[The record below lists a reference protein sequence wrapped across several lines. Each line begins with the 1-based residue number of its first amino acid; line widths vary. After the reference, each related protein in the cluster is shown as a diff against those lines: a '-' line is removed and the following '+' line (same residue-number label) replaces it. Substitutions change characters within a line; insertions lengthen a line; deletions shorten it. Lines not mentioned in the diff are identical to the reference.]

1 MTKIDSCIIF
11 HLGSSSSHVHGVG
24 IVLSPRAYGSW
35 EAAGSNFVAV
45 SERIISIR
53 VKVHF
58 AFATIFAVYAPANP
72 SSGTQEA
79 SAPSDSF
86 YDQLQVAV
94 ASVPDRDMIIV
105 MGDFNAHVGSN
116 FDQWGSVIG
125 PHGPSEL
132 NENGEH
138 LLDFCACNNL
148 IVTNTWFQHKPVHQL
163 TWYHNGNRS
172 LGGHLLDYVLS
183 HPAHHC

>member
-1 MTKIDSCIIF
+1 M
-11 HLGSSSSHVHGVG
+11 VHGKQLEV
-24 IVLSPRAYGSW
+24 ILWLSLSGLLVSGSR
-35 EAAGSNFVAV
+35 S
-45 SERIISIR
+45 ISPLLLSLLCMLPPTPVVVR
-53 VKVHF
+53 RRPLPHL
-58 AFATIFAVYAPANP
+58 TL
-72 SSGTQEA
+72 
-79 SAPSDSF
+79 

-163 TWYHNGNRS
+163 TWYRNGNRS
-172 LGGHLLDYVLS
+172 LGGHLLDYVLINRRFRS
-183 HPAHHC
+183 CVLDTRVFRSVYLESDH